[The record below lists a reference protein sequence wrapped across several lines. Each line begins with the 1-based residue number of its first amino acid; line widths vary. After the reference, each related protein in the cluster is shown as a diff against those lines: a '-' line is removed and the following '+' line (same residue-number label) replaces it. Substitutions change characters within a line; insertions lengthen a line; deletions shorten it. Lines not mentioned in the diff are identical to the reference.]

1 MTLMLNINFVFIKE
15 REKKRGKDVMWLKT
29 VLSSGTLNDKI
40 AAITLLIQVSRYIV
54 YCTVDILYIVQ

>member
-1 MTLMLNINFVFIKE
+1 MILMLNINFVFIKE

-40 AAITLLIQVSRYIV
+40 AAMTLLIQVSIYSNYIFV
-54 YCTVDILYIVQ
+54 MFLSEH